1 MMWRQ
6 AERTLHHRQ
15 TEADGQSRRHS
26 RDQHAPLGHQPVS
39 SADDGAADLAAGL
52 AEMGLSHK
60 AAWYSGALLYGV
72 GGLLTSVLYAFSL
85 AVMPRGV
92 FYLGVLAMVIAML
105 CLLAGRYVTDIKSLE
120 WTTHA
125 RLISGLA
132 IYVTAVIMLKDS
144 TVAFALLPLL
154 TVPTPCYLYTWRF
167 ALPYIVAA
175 ASIVCVGLLLTSGTA
190 RLAHALISTF
200 AFVMIATSMIVIKQR
215 TRMLARH
222 NRLLAFTDPLT
233 GIANMRS
240 LRERISAE
248 PGRVAG
254 GAGPFALFAMDLDNF
269 KQVNDRFDHSVGDT
283 VLCAVSGALA
293 EEINPGDLV
302 VRRGGDEFSVL
313 VRDPSVRDLDELRN
327 RLEGA
332 IARARVATCPQVT
345 PSGTVAYICSSPGE
359 EIGATMERAD
369 EALRDV
375 RVKSR
380 DRRRSETSYSAPT
393 VDIVDAESAHPTGR
407 TEERS
412 EHGADGRHTW
422 QARSAGRFAMA
433 VTRAIGRSDPVWGL
447 AAFLFGLTGIAIGAV
462 SVGHMVEPLTP
473 AGGVGI
479 AVGFAALAVTCVW
492 GGGSGWSEKWLHL
505 PWVAAYVLVGFAVI
519 LAGPSGTALL
529 DLLPLIVL
537 YGFLLFGTRTAAL
550 YMFVGQ
556 GTYAAVAIGGGLAHG
571 VARAVITTVMV
582 AVVSGLI
589 VKLRVLTLRFAR
601 TNRELSEL
609 DALTGVGN
617 ARALR
622 GRIVN
627 VIERASSQDLHPM
640 VVAID
645 LDDFKQVNDA
655 HSHFTGDR
663 VLTAVAR
670 AVSERVR
677 IGELVARRGGDE
689 FVVVIDDA
697 DSQYADAVVKR
708 IDDAIVRTRSRICP
722 DLRPTASVASVR
734 WRPGETPDDLLHEAD
749 IALHAR
755 KAESRLGS
763 HRPLTA
769 SRSEGPARRGLSRR
783 QTVVQR

>member
-1 MMWRQ
+1 M
-6 AERTLHHRQ
+6 
-15 TEADGQSRRHS
+15 
-26 RDQHAPLGHQPVS
+26 
-39 SADDGAADLAAGL
+39 
-52 AEMGLSHK
+52 
-60 AAWYSGALLYGV
+60 AL
-72 GGLLTSVLYAFSL
+72 
-85 AVMPRGV
+85 
-92 FYLGVLAMVIAML
+92 
-105 CLLAGRYVTDIKSLE
+105 
-120 WTTHA
+120 
-125 RLISGLA
+125 
-132 IYVTAVIMLKDS
+132 
-144 TVAFALLPLL
+144 
-154 TVPTPCYLYTWRF
+154 
-167 ALPYIVAA
+167 
-175 ASIVCVGLLLTSGTA
+175 
-190 RLAHALISTF
+190 
-200 AFVMIATSMIVIKQR
+200 
-215 TRMLARH
+215 
-222 NRLLAFTDPLT
+222 
-233 GIANMRS
+233 
-240 LRERISAE
+240 
-248 PGRVAG
+248 
-254 GAGPFALFAMDLDNF
+254 
-269 KQVNDRFDHSVGDT
+269 
-283 VLCAVSGALA
+283 
-293 EEINPGDLV
+293 
-302 VRRGGDEFSVL
+302 
-313 VRDPSVRDLDELRN
+313 
-327 RLEGA
+327 
-332 IARARVATCPQVT
+332 
-345 PSGTVAYICSSPGE
+345 
-359 EIGATMERAD
+359 
-369 EALRDV
+369 
-375 RVKSR
+375 
-380 DRRRSETSYSAPT
+380 
-393 VDIVDAESAHPTGR
+393 
-407 TEERS
+407 
-412 EHGADGRHTW
+412 
-422 QARSAGRFAMA
+422 
-433 VTRAIGRSDPVWGL
+433 TRAIGRSDPVWGL
-447 AAFLFGLTGIAIGAV
+447 AAFLFGLTGIAIAAV

-556 GTYAAVAIGGGLAHG
+556 GTYAAVAIGGGFAHG

-783 QTVVQR
+783 QTVVHR